1 MPSVLDA
8 NTALPSLLL
17 PPSSPPPG
25 HCAHC
30 MACCGLIGR
39 RRTSSAWRPGG
50 GIRRTLP
57 RVHRYYLKNNH
68 STDPLIPDEMI
79 GELLKESQ
87 ITLLQLNAPEV
98 AWQLTLEDFK
108 VFREI
113 EPTEY
118 VDELFEL
125 DSKYGCPMIR
135 KFAEVRQFLVW
146 VQLFLC
152 VRLEVR

>member
-1 MPSVLDA
+1 M
-8 NTALPSLLL
+8 
-17 PPSSPPPG
+17 
-25 HCAHC
+25 
-30 MACCGLIGR
+30 
-39 RRTSSAWRPGG
+39 
-50 GIRRTLP
+50 
-57 RVHRYYLKNNH
+57 HRYYLKNNH

-135 KFAEVRQFLVW
+135 KFAEVRQFLFW
-146 VQLFLC
+146 VQLFLR
-152 VRLEVR
+152 VRLEVRQFCFGYGFSVYDAGVETVVYNTISLSVLRN

>member
-1 MPSVLDA
+1 M
-8 NTALPSLLL
+8 
-17 PPSSPPPG
+17 
-25 HCAHC
+25 
-30 MACCGLIGR
+30 
-39 RRTSSAWRPGG
+39 
-50 GIRRTLP
+50 P

-98 AWQLTLEDFK
+98 AWQLTLGDFK

-118 VDELFEL
+118 IDELFEL

-135 KFAEVRQFLVW
+135 KFAEVGDIFFLMPA
-146 VQLFLC
+146 FLC
-152 VRLEVR
+152 ARLLTQDF

>member
-1 MPSVLDA
+1 MDDHVVW
-8 NTALPSLLL
+8 T
-17 PPSSPPPG
+17 
-25 HCAHC
+25 
-30 MACCGLIGR
+30 
-39 RRTSSAWRPGG
+39 GG

-57 RVHRYYLKNNH
+57 PVHRYYLKNNL

-135 KFAEVRQFLVW
+135 KFAEVRLCCW
-146 VQLFLC
+146 ELWLFLC
-152 VRLEVR
+152 V